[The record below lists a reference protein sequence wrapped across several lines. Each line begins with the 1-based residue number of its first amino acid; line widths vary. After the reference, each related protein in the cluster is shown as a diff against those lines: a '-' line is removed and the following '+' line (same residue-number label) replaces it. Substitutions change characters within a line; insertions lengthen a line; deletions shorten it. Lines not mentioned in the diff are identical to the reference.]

1 MVRDKKLSSANKKG
15 NTTHMENTKTP
26 NIQIDGKTFPL
37 SDLGDNAKA
46 QVQNLA
52 IVDAEIKRLQTQIGI
67 AQAAQ
72 QSFIAALR
80 NELNKPAA

>member
-1 MVRDKKLSSANKKG
+1 MTESTAQI
-15 NTTHMENTKTP
+15 P
-26 NIQIDGKTFPL
+26 NVQIDGKTFPFSDL
-37 SDLGDNAKA
+37 SDIAKA

-52 IVDAEIKRLQTQIGI
+52 IVDAEIKRLQTLIGI
-67 AQAAQ
+67 ATAAQ

>member
-1 MVRDKKLSSANKKG
+1 MTDIQ
-15 NTTHMENTKTP
+15 TP
-26 NIQIDGKTFPL
+26 SIQIDGKTLPIADL
-37 SDLGDNAKA
+37 SDVAKS

-52 IVDAEIKRLQTQIGI
+52 IVDAEIKRLQTLIGI
-67 AQAAQ
+67 ATAAQ

>member
-1 MVRDKKLSSANKKG
+1 MTNI
-15 NTTHMENTKTP
+15 TP
-26 NIQIDGKTFPL
+26 TAPSIQIDGKTLPL
-37 SDLGDNAKA
+37 ADLNDAAKT

-52 IVDAEIKRLQTQIGI
+52 IVDAEIKRLQTLIGI
-67 AQAAQ
+67 ATAAQ

>member
-1 MVRDKKLSSANKKG
+1 MTEPV
-15 NTTHMENTKTP
+15 TQTP
-26 NIQIDGKTFPL
+26 TIQIDGKSFPI
-37 SDLGDNAKA
+37 SDISDNAKA

-52 IVDAEIKRLQTQIGI
+52 IVDAEIKRLQTLIGI
-67 AQAAQ
+67 ATAAQ

>member
-1 MVRDKKLSSANKKG
+1 MTEP
-15 NTTHMENTKTP
+15 TTQTP

-37 SDLGDNAKA
+37 SDISDNAKA

-52 IVDAEIKRLQTQIGI
+52 IVDAEIKRLQTLIGI
-67 AQAAQ
+67 ATAAQ

-80 NELNKPAA
+80 AELNKPAA

>member
-1 MVRDKKLSSANKKG
+1 MTEQTSS
-15 NTTHMENTKTP
+15 
-26 NIQIDGKTFPL
+26 IQIDGKFIPL
-37 SDLGDNAKA
+37 TELSDNAKV

-52 IVDAEIKRLQTQIGI
+52 IVDAEIKRLQTLIGI

-80 NELNKPAA
+80 SELNK